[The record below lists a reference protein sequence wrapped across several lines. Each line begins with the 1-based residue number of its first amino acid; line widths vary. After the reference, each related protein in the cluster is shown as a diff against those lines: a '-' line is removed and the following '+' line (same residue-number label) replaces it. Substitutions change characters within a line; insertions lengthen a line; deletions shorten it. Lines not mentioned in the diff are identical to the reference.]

1 MGPDLELERIIDEIL
16 KDLASF
22 DGSVEKGIEIIQ
34 ANEVRMERLK
44 ELFAEGVD
52 LGSYEE
58 KLREIVE
65 KQKELV
71 EALKGERVALLNKL
85 KQLNMKNKVVDNY
98 MSTRLGPIFVDKD
111 L

>member
-71 EALKGERVALLNKL
+71 EALKGERVAL
-85 KQLNMKNKVVDNY
+85 VDNY
-98 MSTRLGPIFVDKD
+98 MSTRLDPIFVDKD